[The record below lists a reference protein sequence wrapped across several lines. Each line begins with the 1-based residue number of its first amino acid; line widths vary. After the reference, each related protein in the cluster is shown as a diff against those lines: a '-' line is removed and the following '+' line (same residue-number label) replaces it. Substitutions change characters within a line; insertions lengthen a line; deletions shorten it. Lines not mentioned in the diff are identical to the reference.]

1 MPDTIEIVTTRM
13 PLSDVDDKLAAEFGA
28 DAELVRKGY
37 ISIKAPEILEGERAV
52 ISVISSEIV
61 DRDREVMLVKGLD
74 LKWYRKNPVV
84 MYGHSHVG
92 LPIGKNQWIR
102 KDKGR
107 VMAKTIFATEDQNPL
122 AEQVYQLFKGGFLRA
137 WSVGFIV
144 LESRDP
150 KPDEFEDPV
159 TRVITK
165 WVLLEYSAVPVP
177 ANMEALTTAVG
188 KGLSLSKELKADL
201 GMPVTKEELA
211 EGGLLEI
218 EPKRGWRQYA
228 KIGSPEAEAY
238 LARMKAEC
246 AETPRVHMPD
256 EPEKNGAISPTDP
269 ELMKIHAKMREFQA
283 TLDNIEK
290 TLEPERPPEILITAT
305 SKPEEPEPPTI
316 TLPSDFG
323 KTLTEALGG
332 IVHEGLDRVMDKTID
347 RAKGHVKESE

>member
-1 MPDTIEIVTTRM
+1 MPETIEIVTTRM

-28 DAELVRKGY
+28 DVELVRKGY

-84 MYGHSHVG
+84 MYGHSHAG

-102 KDKGR
+102 REKGR
-107 VMAKTIFATEDQNPL
+107 LVAKTIFATEEQNPL
-122 AEQVYQLFKGGFLRA
+122 AEQVYQLFKGGFLKA
-137 WSVGFIV
+137 WSVGFII

-188 KGLSLSKELKADL
+188 KGLKLGDQLMKDFGFTTKDDDFKILVDGERVPITSEADDDAN
-201 GMPVTKEELA
+201 A
-211 EGGLLEI
+211 E
-218 EPKRGWRQYA
+218 P
-228 KIGSPEAEAY
+228 PE
-238 LARMKAEC
+238 
-246 AETPRVHMPD
+246 
-256 EPEKNGAISPTDP
+256 EPENNGAISPTDP
-269 ELMKIHAKMREFQA
+269 ELMKIHAKMRELEA
-283 TLDNIEK
+283 TMDKIQK
-290 TLEPERPPEILITAT
+290 ILEPKRPPEIVVTRAMIDDP
-305 SKPEEPEPPTI
+305 PETPTI
-316 TLPSDFG
+316 TLPADFG
-323 KTLTEALGG
+323 KTLTETLGD
-332 IVHEGLDRVMDKTID
+332 IVNGSLNRTMDNKID
-347 RAKGHVKESE
+347 KAKGYVRESE